1 MAGSSLLVYSY
12 QQPAASIKSQHFMYY
27 IGEGRFG
34 RTAVV
39 VVLLILWSVI
49 LRFFSFFPA
58 VISHDEST
66 YLVIARG
73 LLEGKTYFVDLIDT
87 KPIGIFVLYAA
98 MLWVGKTIFMVRF
111 FTAVWIGLT
120 AFGIYRLMWRVGKND
135 RAAWAAALI
144 YPLITSIFTFYGVV
158 PNTELYF
165 VLFTVWAL
173 VLIWGENASWRYALA
188 GLLLGLGFL
197 LKYVVFFDGLAF
209 GALTLWVGWRQGQWQ
224 KAAWQRVLPM
234 VAGAALP
241 FAAIAYGYIQAGLG
255 EVFYYYTFTVMG
267 KYPVD
272 KIWWKSGLYVLDFF
286 GRFFPITLMAL
297 WAARRLQPTAK
308 QLFNNFLLCWMLC
321 GLLAVLY
328 TGKLFGHY
336 FIQLMP
342 ALSMLAAGF
351 FYPECPRPGWVE
363 RLGTQFYRNLLV
375 AIMVLMTVLQYATYY
390 VKKDEVREVAAWLSA
405 RLEAGDRLYTGDYHQ
420 ILYLLLDQQSPT
432 PYVHRSLIWDEH
444 HRYALGISIG
454 EETTRILS
462 ARPKYI
468 LLQPHA
474 PLNELK
480 GRILQEYQL
489 VHFFPFGVEVYLRK
503 QSG

>member
-1 MAGSSLLVYSY
+1 MYSTEERRSS
-12 QQPAASIKSQHFMYY
+12 
-27 IGEGRFG
+27 
-34 RTAVV
+34 RTAIVIV
-39 VVLLILWSVI
+39 SLILWSVI

-66 YLVIARG
+66 YLVIAQG
-73 LLEGKTYFVDLIDT
+73 LLAGKTYFVDLIDT
-87 KPIGIFVLYAA
+87 KPIGIFVLYGA
-98 MLWVGKTIFMVRF
+98 MLWIGKTIFMVRL

-120 AFGIYRLMWRVGKND
+120 AVGIYYLMWRVGKNE

-173 VLIWGENASWRYALA
+173 ALIWGEKASWRHALA

-209 GALTLWVGWRQGQWQ
+209 GAFILWIAWREGQWQ
-224 KAAWQRVLPM
+224 RAALRQVLPM

-241 FAAIAYGYIQAGLG
+241 FAALAYGYVQAGLG

-272 KIWWKSGLYVLDFF
+272 KVWWKSGLYVLDFF
-286 GRFFPITLMAL
+286 GRFFPITLMAF
-297 WAARRLQPTAK
+297 WAVRKPQPAAK
-308 QLFNNFLLCWMLC
+308 QLFHTFLLCWMLC
-321 GLLAVLY
+321 GLVAVLY

-351 FYPECPRPGWVE
+351 FYPECQRPVWVE
-363 RLGTQFYRNLLV
+363 RLQTKFYRRLLV
-375 AIMVLMTVLQYATYY
+375 AIMVLMTLLQYGTYY
-390 VKKDEVREVAAWLSA
+390 AKRDEVREVAAWLDA
-405 RLEAGDRLYTGDYHQ
+405 RLDAGDRLYTGDYHQ
-420 ILYLLLDQQSPT
+420 ILYLLLNQQSPT
-432 PYVHRSLIWDEH
+432 PYVHRSLVWDEH
-444 HRYALGISIG
+444 HRYALGISID

-462 ARPKYI
+462 AKPKYV

-474 PLNELK
+474 PLNALK
-480 GRILQEYQL
+480 ERILREYQR

-503 QSG
+503 PSGT